1 MILLKVEIL
10 DQIKNLCILTYIA
23 VIFSLSYS
31 ILYTFYLIHL
41 SSVKTSP
48 EKLKV
53 FLLVGSKWK

>member
-10 DQIKNLCILTYIA
+10 DQIKNLYILTYIA

-31 ILYTFYLIHL
+31 ILYSFYLIHL

-48 EKLKV
+48 
-53 FLLVGSKWK
+53 